1 MYKIDGNETEY
12 NLCKQGIQ
20 NDSLPHINKVINFTI
35 VQYICKKKKY
45 LSIYLINVNLGVRYL
60 WIVK

>member
-1 MYKIDGNETEY
+1 MWGNSLLMYKIDGNETEY

-35 VQYICKKKKY
+35 VQYICKKKC
-45 LSIYLINVNLGVRYL
+45 IYPFT
-60 WIVK
+60 